1 MPHKSDIDTS
11 TDDAS
16 TNDGCSW
23 RWRRSPWR
31 TSWRRWSSPWRT
43 SSQWWSGT
51 DATSRAGSRPGTILP
66 YHAKCNYIS
75 FPSKE
80 PLTASMLAAAPQQDQ
95 KQMLGER
102 MFPLVQ
108 AGIPLSLFWQ
118 DVSHFPLLFL
128 AKNIQFFRQY
138 ILTWLAKLLGCCWT
152 LTMPRS
158 FTCWSI
164 TILWGNRYKDCLQ
177 LIFRLTS
184 FQFLRWRRLWLC
196 SEPTRQLPRGR
207 RRWRNKENRQRRPKK
222 IETKKTNKKEEGAT
236 FATMDDLFGNFPRGQ
251 GWCNFQ
257 SKKLSCRFFSLL
269 DFQSKK
275 LFCRFFSL
283 LNFQSKKLFCR
294 FFFSSKFSI
303 KEIIFFLF

>member
-1 MPHKSDIDTS
+1 MPHNSDIDTS
-11 TDDAS
+11 PDDAS

-23 RWRRSPWR
+23 RRRRSPWR

-128 AKNIQFFRQY
+128 AKNIHFFRQY

-164 TILWGNRYKDCLQ
+164 TIL
-177 LIFRLTS
+177 
-184 FQFLRWRRLWLC
+184 
-196 SEPTRQLPRGR
+196 
-207 RRWRNKENRQRRPKK
+207 
-222 IETKKTNKKEEGAT
+222 
-236 FATMDDLFGNFPRGQ
+236 
-251 GWCNFQ
+251 
-257 SKKLSCRFFSLL
+257 
-269 DFQSKK
+269 
-275 LFCRFFSL
+275 
-283 LNFQSKKLFCR
+283 
-294 FFFSSKFSI
+294 
-303 KEIIFFLF
+303 

>member
-1 MPHKSDIDTS
+1 MMPRQMMV
-11 TDDAS
+11 A
-16 TNDGCSW
+16 
-23 RWRRSPWR
+23 
-31 TSWRRWSSPWRT
+31 
-43 SSQWWSGT
+43 
-51 DATSRAGSRPGTILP
+51 PGGGVGAALGGPVGGGGVPLGGPPVNGGVAQTQPAVLVQGQVQHP

-128 AKNIQFFRQY
+128 AKNIHFFRQY

-164 TILWGNRYKDCLQ
+164 TIL
-177 LIFRLTS
+177 
-184 FQFLRWRRLWLC
+184 
-196 SEPTRQLPRGR
+196 
-207 RRWRNKENRQRRPKK
+207 
-222 IETKKTNKKEEGAT
+222 
-236 FATMDDLFGNFPRGQ
+236 
-251 GWCNFQ
+251 
-257 SKKLSCRFFSLL
+257 
-269 DFQSKK
+269 
-275 LFCRFFSL
+275 
-283 LNFQSKKLFCR
+283 
-294 FFFSSKFSI
+294 
-303 KEIIFFLF
+303 

>member
-16 TNDGCSW
+16 ANDGCSW

-108 AGIPLSLFWQ
+108 AGIPLSLFGKMFPIFHFYFWQ
-118 DVSHFPLLFL
+118 KISIFSGNISWPGWQSYWDAAGHWQCRDPSHAGRSQFSEGTGIRIVFNWFSDWHLF
-128 AKNIQFFRQY
+128 NFSGGE
-138 ILTWLAKLLGCCWT
+138 GCGFV
-152 LTMPRS
+152 PS
-158 FTCWSI
+158 PP
-164 TILWGNRYKDCLQ
+164 GNCQGGEGGEGTKRTDKGD
-177 LIFRLTS
+177 R
-184 FQFLRWRRLWLC
+184 RRL
-196 SEPTRQLPRGR
+196 
-207 RRWRNKENRQRRPKK
+207 KQRKQ
-222 IETKKTNKKEEGAT
+222 TKKKKGRPSLQWMICLEI
-236 FATMDDLFGNFPRGQ
+236 FQ
-251 GWCNFQ
+251 GGKGGVIFNQ
-257 SKKLSCRFFSLL
+257 RNYLA
-269 DFQSKK
+269 D
-275 LFCRFFSL
+275 
-283 LNFQSKKLFCR
+283 
-294 FFFSSKFSI
+294 
-303 KEIIFFLF
+303 FFLF